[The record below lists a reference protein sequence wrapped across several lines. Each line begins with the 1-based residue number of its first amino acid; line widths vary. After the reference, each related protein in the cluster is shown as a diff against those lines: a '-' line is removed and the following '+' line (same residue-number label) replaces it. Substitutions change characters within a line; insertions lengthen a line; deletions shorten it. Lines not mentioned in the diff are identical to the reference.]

1 MKIEIEQAEIETA
14 IIEYV
19 ASQGLPIKAEQAEVD
34 LKAGRGDHG
43 MSATIS
49 INQGIATVKVEASD
63 NKLEAVDEPADGK
76 KLKFGSNG

>member
-34 LKAGRGDHG
+34 LKAGRGENG
-43 MSATIS
+43 MTATIS
-49 INQGIATVKVEASD
+49 INQGKATVKVNTER
-63 NKLEAVDEPADGK
+63 KVEAVDEPADSK

>member
-34 LKAGRGDHG
+34 LKAGRGEHG
-43 MSATIS
+43 MTATIS
-49 INQGIATVKVEASD
+49 IKQGIASVKVQTAD
-63 NKLEAVDEPADGK
+63 TKVTVADEPADSK
-76 KLKFGSNG
+76 KLKFGSN